1 MIKVG
6 YYKRIGFEFF
16 FIINPSMHS
25 SIVRIL
31 GTQGTSVEVNT
42 SVQQFLLILIPP
54 PPPPT
59 ALSMKS
65 CGVVKHTFNQAA
77 DLAK

>member
-1 MIKVG
+1 MN
-6 YYKRIGFEFF
+6 F
-16 FIINPSMHS
+16 FIIIPSMYTC
-25 SIVRIL
+25 IVRIL
-31 GTQGTSVEVNT
+31 GTPVEVDT
-42 SVQQFLLILIPP
+42 SVQQLFLILIPYPP

-65 CGVVKHTFNQAA
+65 CGGVKHTFNQAA